1 MRLWI
6 TNDGLNNKRL
16 NESTGKTF
24 DIFKENKKD
33 KLNEFGNRIPPPI
46 TPQHH
51 YLRNA
56 LFGAGLAG
64 GLGAMYRYR
73 QPLLKLGQR
82 VINYGLDKFHNLFGS
97 TNSTNSTNSTELPP
111 NPHNW

>member
-1 MRLWI
+1 MFRNRRASRGTTPI
-6 TNDGLNNKRL
+6 NFER
-16 NESTGKTF
+16 F
-24 DIFKENKKD
+24 D
-33 KLNEFGNRIPPPI
+33 KLKTNLADDEYMVLNRIPPPI
-46 TPQHH
+46 PPQHH

-56 LFGAGLAG
+56 LIGAGFAG
-64 GLGAMYRYR
+64 GLGTMYRYR

-82 VINYGLDKFHNLFGS
+82 VINYGLDKFHNLFAS